1 MNKSINISLIVTLFL
16 IPSPAKAGEIH
27 VAAASNFTGA
37 AKVLAGRFEEK
48 TGHKVVLVLG
58 STGKHYAQIKNG
70 APFEVFL
77 AADAGRPELLEKD
90 KIAVPGTRFTY
101 AIGRLVLWSPNEG
114 YVDRKGAVLENGKY
128 KFLALANPKLA
139 PYGEAAKE
147 VLQGRRLWEKLAGRL
162 VQGENI
168 SQALQFVI
176 AGNAEL
182 GFVALSQIIQPG
194 SPLKGSY
201 WMIPQC
207 LYRPIEQQAVLLKDT
222 ETARAFLLF
231 IKCDAARSLIRS
243 HGYDT
248 PVEILNEVKHE

>member
-1 MNKSINISLIVTLFL
+1 MNKSTKSALTATLFL
-16 IPSPAKAGEIH
+16 IPSPVKAGEIH
-27 VAAASNFTGA
+27 AAVASNFTGA
-37 AKVLAGRFEEK
+37 AQVLAERFEEK
-48 TGHKVVLVLG
+48 TGHRVVLAFG

-77 AADAGRPELLEKD
+77 AADAGRPELLERD

-101 AIGRLVLWSPNEG
+101 AIGRLVLWSPHEG
-114 YVDRKGAVLENGKY
+114 YVDPKGAVLENGKY
-128 KFLALANPKLA
+128 TFLALANPKLA

-147 VLQGRRLWEKLAGRL
+147 VLQGRGLWEKLAGRL

-168 SQALQFVI
+168 SQALQFVN

-201 WMIPQC
+201 WMIPQS

-222 ETARAFLLF
+222 EAARAFILF

-243 HGYDT
+243 HGYET
-248 PVEILNEVKHE
+248 PDEISKEVKHE